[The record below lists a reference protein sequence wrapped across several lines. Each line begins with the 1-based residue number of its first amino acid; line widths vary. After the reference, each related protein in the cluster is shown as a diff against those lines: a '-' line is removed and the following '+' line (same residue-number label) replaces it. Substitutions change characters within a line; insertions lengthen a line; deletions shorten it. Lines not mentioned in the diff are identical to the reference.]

1 MKLRKK
7 IGIGLG
13 IIGMVSV
20 GLGAGLQAYKEYKK
34 KNEDIEDISFEETP
48 SERLENLENL
58 TTEELNEQIETRKM
72 ELEEQTEQM
81 ENSNNKL
88 INKKDLVPFA
98 LFSVGTVACFGAA
111 YLLCRG
117 DIKEDKDKIEEKL
130 NIEEFETDKEV
141 EKVGDVE
148 KGEEKEEFDF
158 ESALSK
164 STGKLEEIPLK
175 DNTAE
180 LLYGKNN
187 MYK

>member
-13 IIGMVSV
+13 IIGIVSV
-20 GLGAGLQAYKEYKK
+20 GLGAGLQVYKECKK

-48 SERLENLENL
+48 SERLENLE
-58 TTEELNEQIETRKM
+58 EELD
-72 ELEEQTEQM
+72 EQM
-81 ENSNNKL
+81 ENSDNKL

-98 LFSVGTVACFGAA
+98 MFSVGAVACFSAA
-111 YLLCRG
+111 YLLCCG
-117 DIKEDKDKIEEKL
+117 DTKDNNEDNEDNEEKL
-130 NIEEFETDKEV
+130 NIEEFETDKEA

>member
-13 IIGMVSV
+13 IIGIVSV
-20 GLGAGLQAYKEYKK
+20 GLGAGLQVYKECKK

-48 SERLENLENL
+48 SERLENLEEL
-58 TTEELNEQIETRKM
+58 TKEELDEQIEIRKM
-72 ELEEQTEQM
+72 ELEDQLEQM
-81 ENSNNKL
+81 ENSDNKL

-98 LFSVGTVACFGAA
+98 MFSVGAVACFGAA
-111 YLLCRG
+111 YLLCCG
-117 DIKEDKDKIEEKL
+117 GTKDNEDNEEKL
-130 NIEEFETDKEV
+130 NIEEFETDKKA